1 MIKISNAAPTIP
13 RLDNEVIPTSA
24 NLDTPDIKNHNNQS
38 MPSTQ
43 SLIEWDDSQMNEKW
57 WNTE

>member
-24 NLDTPDIKNHNNQS
+24 SLDTPEIKNHNNQPL
-38 MPSTQ
+38 PSAQ
-43 SLIEWDDSQMNEKW
+43 SLIEWNNSQMNEKW